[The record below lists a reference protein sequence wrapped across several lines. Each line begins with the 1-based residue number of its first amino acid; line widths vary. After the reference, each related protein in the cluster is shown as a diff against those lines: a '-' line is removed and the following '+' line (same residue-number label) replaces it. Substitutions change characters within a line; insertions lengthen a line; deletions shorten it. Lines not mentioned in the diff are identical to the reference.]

1 MKLKEEIKNGIFHKL
16 YLFIGTDKA
25 LIKKRIGRIADALNL
40 QLPKSVTIENEIQWK
55 ELLSSLN
62 EQQLFSKTRLE
73 VAILLFIP
81 KKLNFNFADGNHL
94 GLISEK
100 PIKFTL
106 ADCYMEDTGKFGKS
120 EYTKYI
126 KYFITHHGK
135 SAGREIIET
144 IYENCGKDI
153 AKIEQETLKLIAY
166 IGARDSI
173 NSEDLIIL
181 TKKSSGGWI
190 NLHKRGLSFS
200 HNDKFLKKIEK
211 DGKPPQVASG
221 TIFNALIK
229 QSEHIKK
236 KNFNQALELIKQADI
251 AIKRSDSSLGFIIL
265 RQLLFKLNI
274 IIDGGFSGQNF
285 WKIMD

>member
-1 MKLKEEIKNGIFHKL
+1 MKLKEEIKNRIFHKL

-25 LIKKRIGRIADALNL
+25 LIKKRVDRIAAALDL
-40 QLPKSVTIENEIQWK
+40 QPPKSVTIENEIQWK
-55 ELLSSLN
+55 ELLFSLN

-73 VAILLFIP
+73 VAVLLFMP
-81 KKLNFNFADGNHL
+81 KKLNFDFADGNHL

-120 EYTKYI
+120 EYIKYI
-126 KYFITHHGK
+126 KYFIAHYGK
-135 SAGREIIET
+135 SAGYEIIEA

-166 IGARDSI
+166 VGARDSI

-181 TKKSSGGWI
+181 TKKGSAGWI
-190 NLHKRGLSFS
+190 NLYKKGLSFS

-236 KNFNQALELIKQADI
+236 KNFNQALELVKQADI

-285 WKIMD
+285 WKII

>member
-73 VAILLFIP
+73 VAVLPFIP
-81 KKLNFNFADGNHL
+81 KKLNFDFADGNHL

-120 EYTKYI
+120 EYIKYV
-126 KYFITHHGK
+126 KYFIAHHGK
-135 SAGREIIET
+135 SAGHEILEA
-144 IYENCGKDI
+144 IYESCGKDI
-153 AKIEQETLKLIAY
+153 AKIEQEILKLIAY
-166 IGARDSI
+166 VDSRDSI
-173 NSEDLIIL
+173 NNEDLIIL
-181 TKKSSGGWI
+181 TKKDSAGWI
-190 NLHKRGLSFS
+190 NLYKRGLPFS
-200 HNDKFLKKIEK
+200 YNDKFLKKIEK

-236 KNFNQALELIKQADI
+236 KNFSQALELIRQADV

-285 WKIMD
+285 WKII